1 MCRADFGEG
10 FMGKKSLTWLG
21 VAIAL
26 LSLWPMARALDAVAL
41 RDYLGGLLLLG
52 LTWVLARTGVE
63 LTILGRTHD

>member
-1 MCRADFGEG
+1 
-10 FMGKKSLTWLG
+10 MGKKSLTWLG